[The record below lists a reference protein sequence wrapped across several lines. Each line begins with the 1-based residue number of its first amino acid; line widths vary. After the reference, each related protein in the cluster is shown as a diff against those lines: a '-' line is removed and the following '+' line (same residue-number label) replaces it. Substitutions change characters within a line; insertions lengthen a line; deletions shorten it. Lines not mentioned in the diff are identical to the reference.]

1 MAVGVSEGNL
11 QVLDDPPTAE
21 AGSDTGSV
29 IMDGRSYVDNVVVY
43 ARPIQD

>member
-1 MAVGVSEGNL
+1 LACPRAIFRFWTT
-11 QVLDDPPTAE
+11 PPTAE